1 MQTLAFFFFIG
12 VTSLIFSRVEHLSY
26 VDGIY
31 FVIVTT
37 LTIGFGDI
45 TPQTTISKV
54 LAFPVTIVGIALLA
68 LIVRSIVRLLS
79 DRARRRK
86 LAIKKRLKAKL
97 AEKKTTH
104 RGSIWRQWAKRP
116 EGLNALPKLERSLS
130 LQQELIRLRSD
141 DWRRERRAN
150 MKSMAIGLV
159 VFLVFWFIGAMIFHL
174 VEVFPRCANVALG
187 IRELFI
193 LLLHVLCSG

>member
-1 MQTLAFFFFIG
+1 M
-12 VTSLIFSRVEHLSY
+12 SLIFSRVEHLSY

-31 FVIVTT
+31 FLIVTT

-45 TPQTTISKV
+45 TPHTTIGKV

-86 LAIKKRLKAKL
+86 LALKKRLKAKL

-116 EGLNALPKLERSLS
+116 QGSALPKLERSLS
-130 LQQELIRLRSD
+130 LQDELIRLRSD

-150 MKSMAIGLV
+150 MNSMAIGLV

-174 VEVFPRCANVALG
+174 VEVFPQCTNVALG
-187 IRELFI
+187 IRERFI
-193 LLLHVLCSG
+193 LLLHVCPAKC